1 MVVVGVIVC
10 EPLDDTVPIAGPIE
24 TEVAPVTL
32 QDNVADSPEVMV
44 PGLTVKLLMDGSLGM
59 VTVIVVDFCAEPEK
73 LVATSVYV
81 VVAVG
86 DTATVP
92 LDDTVPISG
101 VMDTPVAPVT
111 SHCNFACSPD
121 VIAGELASK
130 DATTGEV
137 NHFKIA
143 PFVAIL
149 TPPIVAAISS
159 TTINATIPPELFF
172 GGNDLSFSYMYCCWL
187 GY

>member
-1 MVVVGVIVC
+1 MVVAGFTVC
-10 EPLDDTVPIAGPIE
+10 EPLADTVPIAGLIE
-24 TEVAPVTL
+24 TEVAPATSH
-32 QDNVADSPEVMV
+32 DNVADPPEVMA
-44 PGLTVKLLMDGSLGM
+44 PGLTVKLLMEGALGT
-59 VTVIVVDFCAEPEK
+59 VTVIVADFRAEPEK

-86 DTATVP
+86 DTATIP
-92 LDDTVPISG
+92 LDDTVPIPG

-121 VIAGELASK
+121 VIAGELTSK

-137 NHFKIA
+137 NHFKMA
-143 PFVAIL
+143 PFVAKL

-159 TTINATIPPELFF
+159 TTISATIPPELLFCR
-172 GGNDLSFSYMYCCWL
+172 NDPSFSYTYCCWP